1 MFGHKDL
8 LTEGASTKGVVTKL
22 GSIAPRYGGG
32 ITSWTVTVRV
42 VFGDGDT
49 EDVTVYADAVDWS
62 NDPNFKGGDLSH
74 PAAVVFLALEDRLQA
89 GATVPLRYD
98 PDHRKRV
105 ALDRPALQQEFAPM
119 YAAAQAE
126 DAATDQ
132 QIAQAVSTL
141 GGAAAGP
148 VSAPQ
153 VPEGTPQAPAA
164 GLAGVG
170 LGGGGLADILRQ
182 ATENPEALREQ
193 LLSQAQAQGSGAS
206 AFVVTEGGLTPL
218 RGAAPQEQ
226 PDVADQLSKLADLRD
241 RGVLTAAEFEAQKQK
256 LLGT

>member
-8 LTEGASTKGVVTKL
+8 LADGASTNGVVTKL
-22 GSIAPRYGGG
+22 DSIAPRYGGG
-32 ITSWTVTVRV
+32 ITSWIVTVRV

-49 EDVTVYADAVDWS
+49 EDVTVYVDAADWS

-74 PAAVVFLALEDRLQA
+74 AAGVVFLALEDRLQP
-89 GATVPLRYD
+89 GAPLRYD
-98 PDHRKRV
+98 PGHRKKV
-105 ALDRPALQQEFAPM
+105 VLDRPALQQEFAPM

-148 VSAPQ
+148 VGAPQ
-153 VPEGTPQAPAA
+153 VPEGAPRAPAA

-170 LGGGGLADILRQ
+170 LGGDGLADILR
-182 ATENPEALREQ
+182 
-193 LLSQAQAQGSGAS
+193 
-206 AFVVTEGGLTPL
+206 
-218 RGAAPQEQ
+218 
-226 PDVADQLSKLADLRD
+226 K
-241 RGVLTAAEFEAQKQK
+241 
-256 LLGT
+256 

>member
-8 LTEGASTKGVVTKL
+8 LTDGASTKGVVTKL
-22 GSIAPRYGGG
+22 ESIAPRYGGG
-32 ITSWTVTVRV
+32 IESWEAAVRV

-49 EDVTVYADAVDWS
+49 EDVTVSADAADWS

-74 PAAVVFLALEDRLQA
+74 AAGVVFLALGDRLQA

-98 PDHRKRV
+98 PGHRKKV
-105 ALDRPALQQEFAPM
+105 VLDRPALQQEFAPM
-119 YAAAQAE
+119 YTAAQAE

-148 VSAPQ
+148 VGAPQ
-153 VPEGTPQAPAA
+153 VPEGAPQAPAA
-164 GLAGVG
+164 GLGGVG
-170 LGGGGLADILRQ
+170 LGGDGLADILRQ

-193 LLSQAQAQGSGAS
+193 LLAQAQGSGAS
-206 AFVVTEGGLTPL
+206 AFVLTEGGLTPL
-218 RGAAPQEQ
+218 GGAAPQQQ

-241 RGVLTAAEFEAQKQK
+241 RGVLTAAEFEAQKHK

>member
-8 LTEGASTKGVVTKL
+8 LTGGASTKGVVTKL
-22 GSIAPRYGGG
+22 ESGGPVGGG
-32 ITSWTVTVRV
+32 EISSWIVSVRV

-49 EDVTVYADAVDWS
+49 EDVTVYAYGADW
-62 NDPNFKGGDLSH
+62 NDPDFKGRELSH
-74 PAAVVFLALEDRLQA
+74 AAGVVFLALGDRLQV

-98 PDHRKRV
+98 PGHRKKV
-105 ALDRPALQQEFAPM
+105 VLDRPALQQEFAPM

-148 VSAPQ
+148 VGAPQ

-170 LGGGGLADILRQ
+170 LGGDGLADILRQ

-193 LLSQAQAQGSGAS
+193 MVAQAQGSSAT
-206 AFVVTEGGLTPL
+206 AFVLTDGGLTPL
-218 RGAAPQEQ
+218 RGAAPQQQ

-241 RGVLTAAEFEAQKQK
+241 RGVLTDAEFQAQKQK
-256 LLGT
+256 VLGG